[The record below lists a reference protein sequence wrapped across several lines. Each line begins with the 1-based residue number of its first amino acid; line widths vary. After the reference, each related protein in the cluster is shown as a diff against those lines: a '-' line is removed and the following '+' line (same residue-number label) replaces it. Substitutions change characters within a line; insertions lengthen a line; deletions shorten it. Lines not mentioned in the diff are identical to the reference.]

1 MLRGDDNIYRY
12 TVLGSLLFPYLI
24 SLVELHVQIVIFSE
38 IVKSFYECCDKNVL
52 RSDDRHTQRY

>member
-12 TVLGSLLFPYLI
+12 TVLGSLLFPHLI
-24 SLVELHVQIVIFSE
+24 YLVELHVQIVMFSE

-52 RSDDRHTQRY
+52 RYDDINTQRY